1 VNFDPRHN
9 SMTSWE
15 APMPG
20 QWQVTVDSGVPSW
33 DRSLLKED
41 SEVSEQGQ
49 NAETVRPFS
58 LASTARNIDW
68 EEEIYEAFKPEVKVA
83 GWQQAAERYLP
94 RNKFMPSGIDGDE
107 ELEKIKGL
115 LQQKDVFFTFLG
127 SEEEGL
133 EASSGW
139 LATCSD
145 VFQAQFFGGL
155 KQRII
160 QVEDFS
166 RESFK
171 FFLDVLNGEE
181 IPCSLMKFSNWL
193 DLLCLADKYLVAGLE
208 DFLLEQMV
216 SSLRKKIR
224 LDPLLEKIFHFAD
237 KQSAGWKVCEKLL
250 FHYTWHSS
258 SEFSYDQWRTQIAI
272 GCVECTTSG
281 EIQPLLFQ
289 ALDGVQQLLDL
300 ITRKNGVAE
309 DVDSE
314 AENIFQNIVDIVQ
327 DAESLTESLEMHM
340 L

>member
-1 VNFDPRHN
+1 
-9 SMTSWE
+9 M
-15 APMPG
+15 
-20 QWQVTVDSGVPSW
+20 
-33 DRSLLKED
+33 
-41 SEVSEQGQ
+41 
-49 NAETVRPFS
+49 
-58 LASTARNIDW
+58 NIH
-68 EEEIYEAFKPEVKVA
+68 
-83 GWQQAAERYLP
+83 
-94 RNKFMPSGIDGDE
+94 
-107 ELEKIKGL
+107 
-115 LQQKDVFFTFLG
+115 KDVFFTFLG
-127 SEEEGL
+127 SEKEGL
-133 EASSGW
+133 EASSGL

-145 VFQAQFFGGL
+145 VFQALLVCLSCVACSYPLTKIMYQAQFFGGL

-272 GCVECTTSG
+272 GCIECTTTG
-281 EIQPLLFQ
+281 EIQVRL
-289 ALDGVQQLLDL
+289 
-300 ITRKNGVAE
+300 
-309 DVDSE
+309 
-314 AENIFQNIVDIVQ
+314 
-327 DAESLTESLEMHM
+327 
-340 L
+340 